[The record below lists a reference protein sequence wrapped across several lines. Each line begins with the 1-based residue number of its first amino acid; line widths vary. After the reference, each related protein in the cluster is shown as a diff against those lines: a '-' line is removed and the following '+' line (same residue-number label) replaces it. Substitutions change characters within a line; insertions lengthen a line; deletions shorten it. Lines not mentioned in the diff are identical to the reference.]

1 LAYLSSKKSL
11 TVVENTKVLRG
22 GFVEQLISL
31 TLVGQQSVTKIISV
45 IDVNVVHLKLKQ
57 SMSFCSTTWHQS
69 FWKHL
74 QRLSYFGKTFL
85 TCEMISAENGQ
96 YSLDKGKN
104 LVIFMHK

>member
-1 LAYLSSKKSL
+1 L
-11 TVVENTKVLRG
+11 TLVENTKVLRG

-45 IDVNVVHLKLKQ
+45 IDVNVVHLKLEL
-57 SMSFCSTTWHQS
+57 SMSFCSTTRHQS

-74 QRLSYFGKTFL
+74 QQAGLSYFGKTFL